1 MRDPRTILITG
12 ASSGIGAA
20 LAAAYAG
27 PGRRLALTG
36 RNLERLEAV
45 AARCRD
51 AGAEVETASLDVCDQ
66 GAVAAWIAAVDG
78 RRPLD
83 LLIANA
89 GIAAGIARNEDDD
102 AVRRTFAV
110 NVDGVL
116 NTVLPVIP
124 LMTRRGGGQIAI
136 VSSVAS
142 FRGMPGAAAYCAS
155 KAAERVF
162 GEGLRGDL
170 APFGVEVSV
179 ICPGFIRTP
188 MTAVNPFPMPFLMEA
203 DRAAALIRRGLARD
217 RGRIAFPWPTYA
229 LCWLLAALPP
239 GWVDALLRL
248 APRKG

>member
-20 LAAAYAG
+20 LATVYAA

-36 RNLERLEAV
+36 RDAERLDAV
-45 AARCRD
+45 ATRCRA
-51 AGAEVETASLDVCDQ
+51 AGAEVETAILDIRDRD
-66 GAVAAWIAAVDG
+66 AVAAWISAVDA

-83 LLIANA
+83 LVVANA
-89 GIAAGIARNEDDD
+89 GIAMGLAADEDAD

-124 LMTRRGGGQIAI
+124 ALTARGRGQIAI

-142 FRGMPGAAAYCAS
+142 FRGMPGSAAYCAS

-170 APFGVEVSV
+170 APLGVEVSV

-188 MTAVNPFPMPFLMEA
+188 MTDVNRFPMPFLMEPG
-203 DRAAALIRRGLARD
+203 RAAAIITRGLERN

-239 GWVDALLRL
+239 GLVDILLKWV
-248 APRKG
+248 PRKR